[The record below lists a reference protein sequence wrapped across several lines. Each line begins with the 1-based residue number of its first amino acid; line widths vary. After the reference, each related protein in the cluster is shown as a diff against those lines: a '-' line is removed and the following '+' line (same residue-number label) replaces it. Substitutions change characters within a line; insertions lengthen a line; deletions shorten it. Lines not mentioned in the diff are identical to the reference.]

1 MSTYASLVD
10 RNFCP
15 EKREWIWF
23 TFGNF
28 YAKGNTTTCDTIL
41 RVGDVI
47 SVGTAGMLMVITSIY
62 TSPPG
67 ELVGVYI
74 VSPQSL
80 GTCRTDINAVIHL
93 RGTRIAR

>member
-1 MSTYASLVD
+1 MSRYASLVD
-10 RNFCP
+10 RDFCP
-15 EKREWIWF
+15 EEREWIWF

-28 YAKGNTTTCDTIL
+28 SAKGIATTCDTIL

-47 SVGTAGMLMVITSIY
+47 SVGTEGALIVITSIY

-74 VSPQSL
+74 VSPQSC
-80 GTCRTDINAVIHL
+80 GTVRTDINAVIHL
-93 RGTRIAR
+93 RGRRIAR